1 MLQSIFI
8 DRILTQQGG
17 ITMMNDILEVMRYL
31 VSRFQ
36 PDKEKSSILIKA
48 IISNFMIS
56 GIIDSNGTFKSK
68 TFITAYSQGKLKIE
82 DLRLIIGV

>member
-1 MLQSIFI
+1 MQQSIHI

-17 ITMMNDILEVMRYL
+17 ITMMNDILEVMRHL

-36 PDKEKSSILIKA
+36 PDKEKSSLLIKA

-56 GIIDSNGTFKSK
+56 GIIDSNGCFKNK
-68 TFITAYSQGKLKIE
+68 AFISAYGQGKLKIG